1 MRCQELMKQDTQ
13 DGIKLV
19 GANVDYMQVFVTVNS
34 VGIKIIADVNLK
46 NVIKD
51 LFGILATVNVNVIN
65 HGQGEYL
72 DYENCKCRKKQ
83 LINQLK
89 NLVKMLMTVK

>member
-1 MRCQELMKQDTQ
+1 
-13 DGIKLV
+13 
-19 GANVDYMQVFVTVNS
+19 MQVFVTVNN

-72 DYENCKCRKKQ
+72 DYENCKCRKK
-83 LINQLK
+83 
-89 NLVKMLMTVK
+89 

>member
-1 MRCQELMKQDTQ
+1 
-13 DGIKLV
+13 
-19 GANVDYMQVFVTVNS
+19 MQVLVPVNN

-51 LFGILATVNVNVIN
+51 LFGILAIVNVNVIN

-72 DYENCKCRKKQ
+72 DYENCKCRKK
-83 LINQLK
+83 
-89 NLVKMLMTVK
+89 